1 MFGAIGLIV
10 SRYCVY
16 RVDTQQR
23 DCIAG
28 YKSCLGC

>member
-10 SRYCVY
+10 TRHCVY

-28 YKSCLGC
+28 YKSCLGY

>member
-10 SRYCVY
+10 TRYGVH

-28 YKSCLGC
+28 YKSFLGY

>member
-1 MFGAIGLIV
+1 MFGAIRLTV
-10 SRYCVY
+10 TRYYVH

-28 YKSCLGC
+28 YKSCLGY

>member
-10 SRYCVY
+10 TRYCVH

-23 DCIAG
+23 DYIAG
-28 YKSCLGC
+28 HNSCLGY

>member
-1 MFGAIGLIV
+1 MFGAIRLTV
-10 SRYCVY
+10 TRYCVH

-28 YKSCLGC
+28 YKSCLGY